1 MKPVKTSRVIL
12 RQFREGDEEQIYQY
26 ASVEG
31 VGERAGWKHHANVQE
46 SQSVLYNVFLK
57 NPNCFAITDRESGK
71 IIGSFELSSSSL
83 SNDFPECEHTY
94 EIGYVL
100 AKDYW
105 NQGIMTELMNEVIQE
120 LIKEGE
126 TDLLFIRA
134 NQENKASIKVI
145 EKSGF
150 FCYKIMQDIYNARI
164 DRKETHLCFYLRLKR

>member
-71 IIGSFELSSSSL
+71 IIG
-83 SNDFPECEHTY
+83 
-94 EIGYVL
+94 YVL
-100 AKDYW
+100 SKDYW